1 MALESQLNAVMIE
14 EGHYTVGETK
24 KGRHNDAG
32 DEKRTKAVVNQPKL
46 AMYHIDM
53 KYIRDLHR
61 VDDKVPSVSPQIG
74 KANRVFLGI
83 IVLLHGQKY
92 CIPLSH
98 PKENMIT

>member
-61 VDDKVPSVSPQIG
+61 ADDKVPSVSPQIG
-74 KANRVFLGI
+74 KANRVFL
-83 IVLLHGQKY
+83 VTRYKKLCQKEL
-92 CIPLSH
+92 IPESGSLI
-98 PKENMIT
+98 MQ